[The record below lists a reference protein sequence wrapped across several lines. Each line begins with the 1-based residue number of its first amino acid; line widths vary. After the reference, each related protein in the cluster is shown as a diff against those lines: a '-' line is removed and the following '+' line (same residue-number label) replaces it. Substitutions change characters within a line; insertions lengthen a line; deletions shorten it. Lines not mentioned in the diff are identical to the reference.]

1 MSDPS
6 RVLPTTLHDS
16 DLGNLQGANNHLSF
30 GPNGLLCI
38 QNKMSSRGA
47 ASAAG
52 QPSILS
58 FFRPNNK
65 NPALPVQPP
74 KPHQQPP
81 LPPPPPPAP
90 LQSPSPGAVA
100 AAAAASSPA
109 ATMPPATT
117 PHPSASI
124 VPITADHIAPL
135 RRINAL
141 LLCVNYPD
149 SFYQRILDPAASGLF
164 SRAILWSEDDDK
176 NNDDA
181 ASPPKVV
188 GSIVARVEASPFDQ
202 KRSALYIQ
210 SLTLLSPFRSLGLA
224 GAALDAVLD
233 QARRLRSSVDVAD
246 VYAHVWTENDDGLRW
261 YAARGFQR
269 VGSRPEQGYYHKL
282 RPDTAW
288 IVRRSL
294 DGAAS
299 ASDVSAAMAR
309 TKTTAAAGAP
319 PAPAVVPP
327 SVTAA
332 VVNLPLKPPPAPT
345 SSASAKAAAL
355 CFQDKR
361 PDTDWNDLPPDV
373 AAGLLT
379 PGSGQGS
386 EASSRSSSTVRGT
399 KKKRDRAYP
408 AAAFGS

>member
-1 MSDPS
+1 
-6 RVLPTTLHDS
+6 
-16 DLGNLQGANNHLSF
+16 
-30 GPNGLLCI
+30 
-38 QNKMSSRGA
+38 MSSRGA

-65 NPALPVQPP
+65 DPAPMVVQPP
-74 KPHQQPP
+74 KQHQQPP

-100 AAAAASSPA
+100 AAAAASSRVGP
-109 ATMPPATT
+109 TPPATT

-164 SRAILWSEDDDK
+164 SRAILWSETDDK
-176 NNDDA
+176 DTSLSA
-181 ASPPKVV
+181 EPPKVI
-188 GSIVARVEASPFDQ
+188 GSIVARVETSPFSKQ
-202 KRSALYIQ
+202 RSALYIQ

-224 GAALDAVLD
+224 RAALDAVLD
-233 QARRLRSSVDVAD
+233 HARRLRSAVDISD
-246 VYAHVWTENDDGLRW
+246 VYAHVWTENEDGLRW
-261 YAARGFQR
+261 YAARGFER

-299 ASDVSAAMAR
+299 ASDISAAMAR
-309 TKTTAAAGAP
+309 TTAAAP
-319 PAPAVVPP
+319 PSPAVVPP

-332 VVNLPLKPPPAPT
+332 VVNLPLKTPPAPAPT

-361 PDTDWNDLPPDV
+361 PETDWNDLPPDV

-386 EASSRSSSTVRGT
+386 EASSRSSSTARGP

>member
-1 MSDPS
+1 
-6 RVLPTTLHDS
+6 
-16 DLGNLQGANNHLSF
+16 
-30 GPNGLLCI
+30 
-38 QNKMSSRGA
+38 MSSRGA

-164 SRAILWSEDDDK
+164 SRAILWSEAEDDS
-176 NNDDA
+176 NNDDDA

-288 IVRRSL
+288 I
-294 DGAAS
+294 
-299 ASDVSAAMAR
+299 
-309 TKTTAAAGAP
+309 
-319 PAPAVVPP
+319 
-327 SVTAA
+327 
-332 VVNLPLKPPPAPT
+332 
-345 SSASAKAAAL
+345 
-355 CFQDKR
+355 R

>member
-1 MSDPS
+1 
-6 RVLPTTLHDS
+6 
-16 DLGNLQGANNHLSF
+16 
-30 GPNGLLCI
+30 
-38 QNKMSSRGA
+38 MSSRGA

-65 NPALPVQPP
+65 DPAPGVVQPP
-74 KPHQQPP
+74 KQHQQPP

-100 AAAAASSPA
+100 AAAAAA
-109 ATMPPATT
+109 AAANTPPATT

-164 SRAILWSEDDDK
+164 SRAILWSETDDSDPSSP
-176 NNDDA
+176 A
-181 ASPPKVV
+181 EPPKVI
-188 GSIVARVEASPFDQ
+188 GSIVARVETSPFN
-202 KRSALYIQ
+202 KNRSALYIQ

-224 GAALDAVLD
+224 RAALDAVLD
-233 QARRLRSSVDVAD
+233 GARHLRSAVDIAD

-261 YAARGFQR
+261 YAARGFER

-299 ASDVSAAMAR
+299 AADMSAAMAR
-309 TKTTAAAGAP
+309 TTTSTNAAMAP
-319 PAPAVVPP
+319 PPAVVPP

-332 VVNLPLKPPPAPT
+332 VVNLPFKAPPAPT
-345 SSASAKAAAL
+345 RASSGGSASAKAAAL

-361 PDTDWNDLPPDV
+361 PETDWNDLPPDV

-386 EASSRSSSTVRGT
+386 EASSRSSSTARGP

>member
-1 MSDPS
+1 M
-6 RVLPTTLHDS
+6 
-16 DLGNLQGANNHLSF
+16 A
-30 GPNGLLCI
+30 
-38 QNKMSSRGA
+38 SRGT

-65 NPALPVQPP
+65 NPAPVVQPP
-74 KPHQQPP
+74 KQQQQPP

-100 AAAAASSPA
+100 AAAAASSSLA
-109 ATMPPATT
+109 APTPPATT

-164 SRAILWSEDDDK
+164 SRAILWSETEENGDP
-176 NNDDA
+176 
-181 ASPPKVV
+181 ASSAEPPKVI
-188 GSIVARVEASPFDQ
+188 GSIVARVETSPFD
-202 KRSALYIQ
+202 KNRSALYIQ

-224 GAALDAVLD
+224 RAALDAVLD
-233 QARRLRSSVDVAD
+233 HARHLRSAVDIAD

-261 YAARGFQR
+261 YAARGFER

-299 ASDVSAAMAR
+299 ASDISAAMAR
-309 TKTTAAAGAP
+309 TTAAAAGAP
-319 PAPAVVPP
+319 RPAVVPP

-332 VVNLPLKPPPAPT
+332 VVNLPPKAPPVPA

-361 PDTDWNDLPPDV
+361 PEMDWNDLPPDV

-386 EASSRSSSTVRGT
+386 EASSRSSSTARGP